1 MLQNIE
7 DNKARFNNNRR
18 IANSKIL
25 SKAKILYYKLAIK
38 LYEKTGDYVDL
49 LYTNSTWTDT
59 HIRRL
64 WRRWT
69 ASTNIL

>member
-7 DNKARFNNNRR
+7 NNKARFNNNKI
-18 IANSKIL
+18 IAKSKIL
-25 SKAKILYYKLAIK
+25 SQAKIIYYKISIK
-38 LYEKTGDYVDL
+38 LYEKMGDYVDL

-64 WRRWT
+64 WKRWT
-69 ASTNIL
+69 ATSNIL